1 MKVINIEKNSSK
13 NSLGKELIF
22 LKFDSDFKE
31 IKIRHVIIMFLITF
45 LILIA
50 IVIMLNP
57 NEEISNTNMNILG
70 LIMET
75 LCTIILIYMIKPSKG
90 KINLLYKDFKSKL
103 DMKEIILVIIFF
115 TCLNIGAK
123 NIITDIIY
131 AISPSFA
138 NGFINDTTWIINS
151 KTDYWIVFIMLV
163 ILTPFTEEIVF
174 RNVFFKRLSKKF
186 NIYFGLIVSSI
197 IFSAFTNGSGSEAI
211 GFLLLG
217 ITNCIL
223 YVKYENILIPMFIYF
238 INNFLYMLVSIP
250 LGEVKNKVITL
261 TSTDII
267 FYAISGV
274 ILFTIGMIFFVE
286 FIIENKI
293 YLIESFNKSKS
304 IEIKQG

>member
-1 MKVINIEKNSSK
+1 M
-13 NSLGKELIF
+13 
-22 LKFDSDFKE
+22 KFDNDFKE
-31 IKIRHVIIMFLITF
+31 IKIRHVISMFLITF

-50 IVIMLNP
+50 IVMMLNP
-57 NEEISNTNMNILG
+57 DEEISNTNINILG

-75 LCTIILIYMIKPSKG
+75 LCTIMLIFMIKPSKG
-90 KINLLYKDFKSKL
+90 KINLLYRDFKSKL

-123 NIITDIIY
+123 NIMTDIIY
-131 AISPSFA
+131 GISPSFA

-174 RNVFFKRLSKKF
+174 RNVLFKRLSKKF

-197 IFSAFTNGSGSEAI
+197 FFSAFTNGSGPEAI

-250 LGEVKNKVITL
+250 FGEVENKAMTL
-261 TSTDII
+261 TSTDIML
-267 FYAISGV
+267 YAVSGV
-274 ILFTIGMIFFVE
+274 ILFVIGMILFVK
-286 FIIENKI
+286 FINENKV
-293 YLIESFNKSKS
+293 YLRESFNKSKS